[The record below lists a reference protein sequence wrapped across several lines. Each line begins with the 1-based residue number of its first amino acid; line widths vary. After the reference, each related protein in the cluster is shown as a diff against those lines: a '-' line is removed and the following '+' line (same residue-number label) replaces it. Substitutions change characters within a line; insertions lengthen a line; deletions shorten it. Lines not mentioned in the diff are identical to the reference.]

1 MRPVRAFAVDGW
13 GGRVAIVILVLSSA
27 ILTVAA
33 AAGVVSRWSDQA
45 PTIDGLANDGQTLAP
60 VERGVMAAAVNDGE
74 FLYLTVSTEEPASL
88 VSLSTGLIVWIDPS
102 GRRGQTFGVRVPG
115 IEAPTAGSAPA
126 PPTPGTAA
134 GLIST
139 ETFDHFD
146 VLGPGKNQRRLVDL
160 TPELGIALALS
171 FSDAQLTYEVKMPLA
186 RTAARPHAVG
196 ATPGRTIGLG
206 IATPEMP
213 RTAGNRQPLVGSSGF
228 IGGNPFFGGG
238 FAPYRQPD
246 GRPKPLEVWT
256 TLTLASPAR

>member
-1 MRPVRAFAVDGW
+1 MRRVRVSAVDGW

-27 ILTVAA
+27 ILTA
-33 AAGVVSRWSDQA
+33 AAGVASTWRTEGVQV
-45 PTIDGLANDGQTLAP
+45 DGLANDGQTVAL
-60 VERGVMAAAVNDGE
+60 VERGVMAGAVNDDE
-74 FLYLTVSTEEPASL
+74 FLYLVVSTREPASL

-115 IEAPTAGSAPA
+115 IESPTPGAAPA
-126 PPTPGTAA
+126 PPTPGSAP

-160 TPELGIALALS
+160 TSELGIALALS
-171 FSDAQLTYEVKMPLA
+171 FSDAELTYEVKLPLA
-186 RTAARPHAVG
+186 KTVARPYAVG
-196 ATPGRTIGLG
+196 GTPGRTIGLG

-213 RTAGNRQPLVGSSGF
+213 RTASNRQPLVGSSGI